1 MPLETS
7 CAVIEP
13 LGTTA
18 PLGSVTVPLTSLK
31 RPHLGVRDWIGQQQT
46 GREHDGAGKRN
57 QNSTW
62 RLLMC
67 GTAGGL
73 AGFG

>member
-18 PLGSVTVPLTSLK
+18 PLGSVTVPLTL
-31 RPHLGVRDWIGQQQT
+31 PEAPTPWACAIGLGQQQT
-46 GREHDGAGKRN
+46 GREHDGAGK
-57 QNSTW
+57 
-62 RLLMC
+62 
-67 GTAGGL
+67 
-73 AGFG
+73 